1 MKWVLV
7 WILITGPESSKLFE
21 IDRFDS
27 MTHCFVARDHILVQL
42 ERYNGIP
49 EVNTQYVCVR
59 TNYK

>member
-7 WILITGPESSKLFE
+7 WIIITGPESSKIVE
-21 IDRFDS
+21 IDRFDTMS
-27 MTHCFVARDHILVQL
+27 HCFVAREHILVQL

-59 TNYK
+59 TDYE